1 MFDVYLIIHDISF
14 CGISEKKEKELAFK
28 EYESLETTNKNL
40 KTQVTCFA
48 VVEICKHNITFVC
61 KESISIQVNQHY
73 LPFADSQVN
82 KH

>member
-1 MFDVYLIIHDISF
+1 MFTIIHDISF
-14 CGISEKKEKELAFK
+14 CGISDKKEKELALK

-40 KTQVTCFA
+40 KTQVRCF
-48 VVEICKHNITFVC
+48 VVLEIYKHNITFVC